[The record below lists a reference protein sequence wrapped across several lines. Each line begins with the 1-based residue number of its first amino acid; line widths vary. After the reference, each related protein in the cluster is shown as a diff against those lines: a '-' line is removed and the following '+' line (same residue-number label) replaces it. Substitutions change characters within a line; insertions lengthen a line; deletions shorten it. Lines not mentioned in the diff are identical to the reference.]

1 METSNPKHLTKE
13 EISLV
18 LTSVFKRGLPDLNSD
33 VHFMM
38 ARKRFSVD
46 CDNTAC
52 HTGSYHIFYS
62 FDRSFVTCEEC
73 KKNLKKGI

>member
-1 METSNPKHLTKE
+1 MKN
-13 EISLV
+13 
-18 LTSVFKRGLPDLNSD
+18 VFKRGIPNQDSKI
-33 VHFMM
+33 HFMP
-38 ARKRFSVD
+38 KGSPEHYPVD

-52 HTGSYHIFYS
+52 YTGSYHIFYS